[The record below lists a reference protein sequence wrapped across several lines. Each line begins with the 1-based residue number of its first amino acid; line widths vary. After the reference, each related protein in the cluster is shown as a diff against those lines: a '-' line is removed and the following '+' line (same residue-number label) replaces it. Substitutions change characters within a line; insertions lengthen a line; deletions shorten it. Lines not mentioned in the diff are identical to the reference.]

1 MNADLEEIKEFIQ
14 ATPPFDKINTAT
26 KLQLSKHLQ
35 ISYYRTGHKIPA
47 KIDGETMVYLV
58 RKGILAY
65 YNSYNDSGNDNCNE
79 LLGKLSEGD
88 LCSLFCQND
97 SQHSVLVEED
107 CLVYGVTLT
116 ALTTCLADYPAAL
129 AFLLHSGEKRLQQK
143 MGEVS
148 ESSLV
153 ASSLS
158 NASIADYYNYPAIT
172 ITADATIQQAAKY
185 MSEQNVSCL
194 VITIDNQPRGIVTD
208 KDIRR
213 RCVADGLSS
222 QVVVAEIMT
231 ENMTTIDI
239 KYCGYDALAIML
251 SQSIHHLP
259 VTKNSELVG
268 MITAT
273 DLMHKEG
280 HNAVNI
286 SSSIHKANSIQ
297 ALAEL
302 SNMLPKLQLS
312 MAKLGGSA
320 DYVGK
325 NLSALNMAF
334 TIRLIAL
341 AEQKL
346 GPAPV
351 AYAWLSAGSQARQ
364 EQLAYSDQDNAL
376 IISDDM
382 QPEDENWFKQLAHF
396 VCDGLAACGYIYC
409 PGNIMATN
417 DEWRQKKSV
426 WQGYFKEWVTEP
438 KPQAL
443 LNCSVFFDL
452 TTVYGNS
459 ELLINV
465 RKNMLRYTQINTLF
479 LAHLSRN
486 ALLQKPPL
494 GFFRDFVLKQDG
506 QNKKGLD
513 LKHSGIAPIVNLARI
528 YALAEGIAEVNTL
541 ERLRLA
547 AGTPS
552 LSKEAADNLIDAFEF
567 LGMLR
572 LEHQAKQLELQAAT
586 DSYLLP
592 KNISKLEREHLK
604 DAFKV
609 IKEQQGYRQL
619 A

>member
-14 ATPPFDKINTAT
+14 VIPPFDKINTAT
-26 KLQLSKHLQ
+26 KLKLSKHLQ
-35 ISYYRTGHKIPA
+35 ISYYRKGNELPGI
-47 KIDGETMVYLV
+47 IDDEIMVYLV
-58 RKGILAY
+58 RKGCLAY
-65 YNSYNDSGNDNCNE
+65 YNQQNE

-88 LCSLFCQND
+88 VCSSFCQSD
-97 SQHSVLVEED
+97 SYHCVLVEED
-107 CLVYGVTLT
+107 CLVYGVSLA
-116 ALTTCLADYPAAL
+116 ALTNCLSDYPAAL
-129 AFLLHSGEKRLQQK
+129 AFLLQSGEKRLQQK
-143 MGEVS
+143 MDEVNDS
-148 ESSLV
+148 ALV

-158 NASIADYYNYPAIT
+158 NASIADYYNYPAVT
-172 ITADATIQQAAKY
+172 ITLDASIQQAAQY
-185 MSEQNVSCL
+185 MSEKNVSCL
-194 VITIDNQPRGIVTD
+194 VITAENQPVGIVTD

-222 QVVVAEIMT
+222 QAAVAEIMT
-231 ENMTTIDI
+231 ANMTSIDI

-259 VTKNSELVG
+259 VTQNGELVG

-286 SSSIHKANSIQ
+286 SSSIHKANSVQ
-297 ALAEL
+297 ELAEL

-334 TIRLIAL
+334 TIRLITF

-346 GPAPV
+346 GPPPV

-364 EQLAYSDQDNAL
+364 EQLAYSDQDNAI
-376 IISDDM
+376 IISDAM
-382 QPEDENWFKQLAHF
+382 QPEHASWFKNLAHF
-396 VCDGLAACGYIYC
+396 VSDGLAACGYIYC
-409 PGNIMATN
+409 PGDIMATN
-417 DEWRQKKSV
+417 NEWRQTQSV
-426 WQGYFKEWVTEP
+426 WQRYFKEWVTEP

-452 TTVYGNS
+452 TTVYGHNQ
-459 ELLINV
+459 LLADV
-465 RKNMLRYTQINTLF
+465 RKNMLRYTQVNTLF

-506 QNKKGLD
+506 ENKKGLD

-528 YALAEGIAEVNTL
+528 YALAEGITEVNTL

-552 LSKEAADNLIDAFEF
+552 LSQAAAENLIDAFEF

-572 LEHQAKQLELQAAT
+572 LEHQAKQLALQAAT

-592 KNISKLEREHLK
+592 KHISKLEREHLK

-609 IKEQQGYRQL
+609 IKEQQGYLQL